1 MRQRGQRRQ
10 VGADVIGRCHVA
22 ELDITVAVCTR
33 NRAAGLER
41 LLGSFE
47 QMRIPDS
54 LRWEVLVVDNC
65 STDKT
70 REVVEGF
77 RGRLPI
83 RLLTEMRIGLSKA
96 RNCAVDGARGCYL
109 CWTDDDVIVPA
120 DWLEVY
126 WRAFCDHPEAAV
138 FGGRI
143 VAVAEAPQARWFVDR
158 IRQWPLSSVSA
169 FRDLGPDRIP
179 FLPRADRVP
188 WGANFAVR
196 AAEQRATRYDE
207 AFATAGEE
215 TDVVARIL
223 RAGGSGWW
231 LPESR
236 VTHLIAPHR
245 QKRDYVA
252 LYFRRAGQGAA
263 YLRLREATGQVGLE
277 GAAGWT
283 TRNGW
288 ILRGVSIASRG
299 AAEAGR
305 ILNLHG
311 LSLRALARSSYIEGV
326 LDFRRSD
333 GASAQFA
340 LRSSFR

>member
-1 MRQRGQRRQ
+1 
-10 VGADVIGRCHVA
+10 VA

-41 LLGSFE
+41 LLGSLE

-54 LRWEVLVVDNC
+54 LGWELLVVDNC
-65 STDKT
+65 STDET
-70 REVVEGF
+70 REVVESF
-77 RGRLPI
+77 RARLPI
-83 RLLTEMRIGLSKA
+83 RLLREPRVGLSEA
-96 RNCAVDGARGCYL
+96 RNCAVDGARGRYL

-126 WRAFCDHPEAAV
+126 WRAFRDHPEAAV

-143 VAVAEAPQARWFVDR
+143 IAMAEAPQESWFVDR
-158 IRQWPLSSVSA
+158 IGQWPLSSVAA
-169 FRDLGPDRIP
+169 FRDLGPNKIP

-188 WGANFAVR
+188 WGANFGVR
-196 AAEQRATRYDE
+196 AAEQRSTRYDE
-207 AFATAGEE
+207 AFKTAGEE

-245 QKRDYVA
+245 QKREYVA
-252 LYFRRAGQGAA
+252 LYFRRAGRVAA
-263 YLRLREATGQVGLE
+263 YLRLREATGQAGLE

-283 TRNGW
+283 ARNGW
-288 ILRGVSIASRG
+288 ILRVVSTASRV
-299 AAEAGR
+299 AAEAAR
-305 ILNLHG
+305 VLKLHG

-333 GASAQFA
+333 PASA
-340 LRSSFR
+340 